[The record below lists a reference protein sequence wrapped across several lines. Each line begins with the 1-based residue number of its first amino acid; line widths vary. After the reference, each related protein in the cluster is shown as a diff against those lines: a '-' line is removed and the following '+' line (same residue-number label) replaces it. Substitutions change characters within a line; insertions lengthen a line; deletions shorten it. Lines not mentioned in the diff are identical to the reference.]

1 MKVADA
7 RLATLRLD
15 RKPLNTCWL
24 FHAITPFYHIRA
36 QERAKY
42 SAVLNCRT
50 GKNMYGRK
58 VELEN
63 DRSERSK
70 FCFGPFFTPR
80 LLFEK
85 LPPEILVSHNIS
97 KNGLVCDVFAFRVR

>member
-1 MKVADA
+1 M
-7 RLATLRLD
+7 
-15 RKPLNTCWL
+15 
-24 FHAITPFYHIRA
+24 
-36 QERAKY
+36 
-42 SAVLNCRT
+42 
-50 GKNMYGRK
+50 
-58 VELEN
+58 ELGN
-63 DRSERSK
+63 DRFERSK